1 MRPEKKQRYLPVTD
15 TDHGCGQIVYHAFRG
30 TTIYIV
36 RGRNGDMM
44 IDTGLF
50 HVRRAV
56 RKWGTA
62 VQCEIHF
69 YNPRSR

>member
-36 RGRNGDMM
+36 RGRNGDNGHGSTM
-44 IDTGLF
+44 
-50 HVRRAV
+50 
-56 RKWGTA
+56 
-62 VQCEIHF
+62 
-69 YNPRSR
+69 